1 MKGRFGYYAG
11 SVAVLAAVCFFST
24 SSFAQQGAA
33 PKPIA
38 GGLEQVKE
46 LPPGGPAPR
55 TPDGHPDLTGR
66 WYPNGAGRMLQKTY
80 MTFFGKEV
88 RRQFDPTQVQEE
100 PPVFK
105 PGMEAKYRGKGGLA
119 SFADLCNWAGVPSA
133 ILMQITQNWP
143 MQLVQTPGQLVQLIE
158 FPRDIRVIHTDGRPH
173 HKDPDPTFNGDSVA
187 HWEGDTLVI
196 DDIALDTRMGIT
208 GLAGP
213 DGLSGG
219 GPGWAH
225 SDQEHIIERITRA
238 SMNFISYQIT
248 IEDPV
253 VLAKPWNS
261 APRRWSLASADDD
274 WEEQFC
280 TNESDLTDAKN
291 IAAQAARAKAKPQA
305 K

>member
-1 MKGRFGYYAG
+1 MKRRFGGYVRCSG
-11 SVAVLAAVCFFST
+11 AVFAALCLVSMAAL
-24 SSFAQQGAA
+24 AQQGTAP

-55 TPDGHPDLTGR
+55 TADGHPDLSGR
-66 WYPNGAGRMLQKTY
+66 WYPNGAGRMLQRTY
-80 MTFFGKEV
+80 MTFFGKDI
-88 RRQFDPTQVQEE
+88 RRQFDPKVVQEE
-100 PPVFK
+100 SPVFK
-105 PGMEAKYRGKGGLA
+105 PGMEAKYRGKGGLVN
-119 SFADLCNWAGVPSA
+119 FADLCGWAGVPSA

-143 MQLVQTPGQLVQLIE
+143 MQLIQTPGQLVQLIE

-173 HKDPDPTFNGDSVA
+173 HKDPDPTFNGDSAA
-187 HWEGDTLVI
+187 HWDGDTLVI
-196 DDIALDTRMGIT
+196 DDIAIDPAMGIT

-213 DGLSGG
+213 DGLAGG
-219 GPGWAH
+219 GAGWAP
-225 SDQEHIIERITRA
+225 SDQEHVIERITRP
-238 SMNFISYQIT
+238 SMNFITYQIT

-253 VLAKPWNS
+253 VLAKPWNT
-261 APRRWSLASADDD
+261 APRRWSLAGPNDD

-291 IAAQAARAKAKPQA
+291 VAAQAAKAKTKA